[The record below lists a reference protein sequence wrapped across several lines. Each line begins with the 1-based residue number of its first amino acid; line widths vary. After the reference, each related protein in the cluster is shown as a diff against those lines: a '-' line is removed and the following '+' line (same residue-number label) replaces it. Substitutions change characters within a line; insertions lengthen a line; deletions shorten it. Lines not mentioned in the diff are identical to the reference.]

1 MQKFLCLHKVFK
13 YAEGTFPK
21 PEANSNKAEIV
32 VWEKEDLITQTLIL
46 TNIDNRQMD
55 HVMHAKMAAQMWESL
70 KLAHQ
75 TQGVQTALIAK

>member
-21 PEANSNKAEIV
+21 PEKAEIA